1 MKKLVLILM
10 LIAGLYLLSAQ
21 NSVFNSSQFNAGNL
35 SSSLFNPYK
44 LKMTHSMGFSAG
56 TASNGLGFYE
66 SRYTNHIAYEF
77 SSKLNMAID
86 LNFVN
91 YGSTTNS
98 KSFSISSNDDN
109 KSRIIPGF
117 SLNYKPTDAISL
129 RIEYNTS
136 NSNNYP
142 WLGRPTDWME

>member
-1 MKKLVLILM
+1 MLILI

-44 LKMTHSMGFSAG
+44 MKMTHSMGFSAG

-66 SRYTNHIAYEF
+66 SRYTNHISYQF
-77 SSKLNMAID
+77 NSKLDMAVD

-91 YGSTTNS
+91 FGSTSST
-98 KSFSISSNDDN
+98 KSFNISSNDDN
-109 KSRIIPGF
+109 KSKIIPGF
-117 SLNYKPTDAISL
+117 SLNYKPNDKMSF
-129 RIEYNTS
+129 RIEYNQVP
-136 NSNNYP
+136 NNYYP
-142 WLGRPTDWME
+142 WLARSTNWME

>member
-10 LIAGLYLLSAQ
+10 IIAGLYLLSAQ

-77 SSKLNMAID
+77 SSKLNMAVD

-91 YGSTTNS
+91 FGSTSSS

-129 RIEYNTS
+129 RIEYNTR

>member
-1 MKKLVLILM
+1 MKKLFLILI

-21 NSVFNSSQFNAGNL
+21 NSVFNSSQFNAGNI

-44 LKMTHSMGFSAG
+44 MKMSHSMGFSAG
-56 TASNGLGFYE
+56 TSSSGLGFYE
-66 SRYTNHIAYEF
+66 SRYTNHISYQF
-77 SSKLNMAID
+77 NPKLDLAID

-117 SLNYKPTDAISL
+117 SLNYRPSDAISL
-129 RIEYNTS
+129 RIEYNARQ
-136 NSNNYP
+136 NSSYP
-142 WLGRPTDWME
+142 WLSRSSGWME

>member
-1 MKKLVLILM
+1 MKKLILILI

-44 LKMTHSMGFSAG
+44 LKMTHSMGFTAG

-77 SSKLNMAID
+77 SSKLNMAVD
-86 LNFVN
+86 LNFIN
-91 YGSTTNS
+91 FGSTTNN

-129 RIEYNTS
+129 RIEYNTQNRYNNPWFSRSS
-136 NSNNYP
+136 N
-142 WLGRPTDWME
+142 WME